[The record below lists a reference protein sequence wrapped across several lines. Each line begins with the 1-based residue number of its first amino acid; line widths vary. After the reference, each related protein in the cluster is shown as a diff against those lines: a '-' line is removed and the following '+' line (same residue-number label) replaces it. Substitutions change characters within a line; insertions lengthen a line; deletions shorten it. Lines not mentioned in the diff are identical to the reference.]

1 LKDDLLW
8 SRLTARQPTATRER
22 DEEHRF
28 VPSTRNPSPLAD
40 SDEFSSD
47 FTDLSPPS
55 SQFAFSPATWTPQ
68 ESQQISPIPPTVTP
82 SYLLDNTDM
91 ADITNC
97 SFTGKPED
105 EDPQD
110 FMNRLER
117 IILMKTGLTE
127 ADKVRFLELS
137 LKAKSPAAAWFA
149 TLTDGSKKSF
159 AAARTAFEVRWPVKA
174 TTEKTTAEKQ
184 ALLDETV
191 LKISDLG
198 KRVAA
203 SAGGEEELTHIVWA
217 DKVER
222 LAGDIPDTNNLLVVS
237 TRKRL
242 PKPVVKLIGLKA
254 MTWKE
259 LADAVRSITLEELME
274 KLEEE
279 RDLVR
284 YALASRATAPN
295 TPSKALGAA
304 LQGIS
309 IAQQPR
315 LFPTNSYSQTETN
328 PRAPYTAERPAHERL
343 SDVLTKALPI
353 HPKNAEGV
361 AQYNAQIIFWQS
373 TYGQSGKGPNESRP
387 YPLSP
392 GTVPVASGECWK
404 CGQRTHHPGPC
415 VAPSV
420 PALETK
426 WRSIAQTIR
435 KRAETAALPTT
446 SVNLVAEES
455 DEVYTYEADELAHL
469 QRLVNQGKAEG
480 SSM

>member
-1 LKDDLLW
+1 
-8 SRLTARQPTATRER
+8 
-22 DEEHRF
+22 
-28 VPSTRNPSPLAD
+28 
-40 SDEFSSD
+40 
-47 FTDLSPPS
+47 
-55 SQFAFSPATWTPQ
+55 
-68 ESQQISPIPPTVTP
+68 
-82 SYLLDNTDM
+82 
-91 ADITNC
+91 
-97 SFTGKPED
+97 
-105 EDPQD
+105 
-110 FMNRLER
+110 MNRLER

-127 ADKVRFLELS
+127 PDKVRFLELS

-159 AAARTAFEVRWPVKA
+159 AAARTAFETRWPVKA

-184 ALLDETV
+184 ALLDETI

-203 SAGGEEELTHIVWA
+203 SAGGEEELSHIVWA
-217 DKVER
+217 DKIER

-237 TRKRL
+237 TRKKL
-242 PKPVVKLIGLKA
+242 PKPIIRLIGLKA

-274 KLEEE
+274 KIEEE
-279 RDLVR
+279 RDIIR
-284 YALASRATAPN
+284 YTLASRTTVPN

-304 LQGIS
+304 FQGIN
-309 IAQQPR
+309 IQQPR
-315 LFPTNSYSQTETN
+315 LLPTNTYQQTEINARASYST
-328 PRAPYTAERPAHERL
+328 ERPAHERL

-353 HPKNAEGV
+353 HPKNAEGI
-361 AQYNAQIIFWQS
+361 ALYNAQIVVWQS
-373 TYGQSGKGPNESRP
+373 THGQNGKGPNETRP

-404 CGQRTHHPGPC
+404 CGFRTHHPNPC
-415 VAPSV
+415 LAPFV

-435 KRAETAALPTT
+435 KRAEAAVIPPI
-446 SVNLVAEES
+446 SVNLVVEES
-455 DEVYTYEADELAHL
+455 DEVHTYDAEELAHL
-469 QRLVNQGKAEG
+469 QQLVNQGKGEG